1 MSVIDEV
8 KDRIDIVDLVSETVK
23 LRRAG
28 KSYSGFCPFHDNK
41 RTPAFAVF
49 PESGTWR
56 CFGQCNEGGDVF
68 KFVMKKEGWDFAEAL
83 KYLADRVGVE
93 LKPQSPE
100 QQEQEEQ
107 YDRLGNLLED
117 AVVFYRHQLL
127 QSPQGKPALAYF
139 ENRGVTHETIE
150 TFGLGY
156 APASWE
162 ATMNYFL
169 GKGYLE
175 QELVDAGLVS
185 ERENGGIYD
194 RFRNR
199 LMFAIRDGR
208 GRMAGFGARVLD
220 PEDFPKYLNSP
231 QTALFDK
238 GRLLYGL
245 DLARKTIRQE
255 NEVVIVEGYMDVI
268 VPYQAGFTNAVSPM
282 GTALT
287 EDHLRM
293 LKRYARRF
301 ILALDADAAGEKA
314 TMRGLEIAR
323 QTLDRSEETD
333 ALKLFDPRG
342 LIRHEARLN
351 ADVRITTIPDG
362 MDPDEVVLRN
372 PDEWRAILA
381 AAKPVVA
388 HVMDTLISKRNIE
401 DPKVKIE
408 IVSQVLPLINDLPN
422 PIEREDYR
430 QRLARLLKVDESTI
444 LPQQQALSSQK
455 KHRKTRIKQAIV
467 PAEKRAT
474 TTQSSGQLA
483 IAFERHILRLLIR
496 EPQWLN
502 DLDRFLQKNDLNR
515 LDVQDFEHADHQLLS
530 RLIIQSLEQDQVE
543 PELYVREQV
552 TEDLKFL
559 VEELDKENQKGN
571 QLDERLKEDLMLTL
585 MKLRLLRVNEGMQQM
600 HFMLQVLMEEGE
612 RSLNPYQEMIT
623 RYTQLRRLLDK
634 ALGTPIQL
642 D

>member
-107 YDRLGNLLED
+107 YDRLGTLLED

-169 GKGYLE
+169 GKGYQE

-185 ERENGGIYD
+185 ERESGGFYD

-220 PEDFPKYLNSP
+220 SEDFPKYLNSP

-323 QTLDRSEETD
+323 QTLNRSDEIVFD
-333 ALKLFDPRG
+333 ARG
-342 LIRHEARLN
+342 LIRHEGRLQ

-362 MDPDEVVLRN
+362 MDPDEVVLRD

-388 HVMDTLISKRNIE
+388 HVMDTLAAQKDLT
-401 DPKVKIE
+401 DPKVKRE
-408 IVSQVLPLINDLPN
+408 IADQILPLIGDIAD
-422 PIEREDYR
+422 PIERDTYR
-430 QRLARLLKVDESTI
+430 QRLARLLRVDERT
-444 LPQQQALSSQK
+444 LVPQSP
-455 KHRKTRIKQAIV
+455 IKQRPNRRKPKIEQAVTPI
-467 PAEKRAT
+467 EKKALKT
-474 TTQSSGQLA
+474 HSSGQLA
-483 IAFERHILRLLIR
+483 IALERHVLRLLIR

-543 PELYVREQV
+543 PDLYVREQV
-552 TEDLKFL
+552 TDDVKFL
-559 VEELDKENQKGN
+559 VDELDKENQKGN
-571 QLDERLKEDLMLTL
+571 QLEERMKEDLMLSL

-634 ALGTPIQL
+634 ALGSPIQL

>member
-83 KYLADRVGVE
+83 KYLADRAGVE
-93 LKPQSPE
+93 LKPQTPQ

-107 YDRLGNLLED
+107 YDRLGTLLED
-117 AVVFYRHQLL
+117 AVTFFRHQLL
-127 QSPQGKPALAYF
+127 KSPQGKPALAYF
-139 ENRGVTHETIE
+139 EKRGVTRETME

-169 GKGYLE
+169 GKGYQE
-175 QELVDAGLVS
+175 QELIDAGLVS
-185 ERENGGIYD
+185 EREQGGIYD

-220 PEDFPKYLNSP
+220 PEDIPKYLNSP

-287 EDHLRM
+287 EDHMRL

-323 QTLDRSEETD
+323 QTLDRSDEIAFD
-333 ALKLFDPRG
+333 ARG
-342 LIRHEARLN
+342 LIRREGRLQ
-351 ADVRITTIPDG
+351 ADIRITTIPNG
-362 MDPDEVVLRN
+362 MDPDEVVLRD
-372 PDEWRAILA
+372 PDEWRKILA

-388 HVMDTLISKRNIE
+388 HVMDTLAAQKDLT
-401 DPKVKIE
+401 DPKVKRE
-408 IVSQVLPLINDLPN
+408 IADQILPLIGDIAD
-422 PIEREDYR
+422 PIERDTYR
-430 QRLARLLKVDESTI
+430 QRLARLLKVDERA
-444 LPQQQALSSQK
+444 LVPQKPTVKRPTRRKPKIEQAVAPLE
-455 KHRKTRIKQAIV
+455 RKPVITS
-467 PAEKRAT
+467 
-474 TTQSSGQLA
+474 SSGQLA
-483 IAFERHILRLLIR
+483 DALERHVLRLLIR

-515 LDVQDFEHADHQLLS
+515 LDVQDFEHADHQLVS
-530 RLIIQSLEQDQVE
+530 RLIMQSLEQDQVE
-543 PELYVREQV
+543 PDQYVREHAP
-552 TEDLKFL
+552 ESLEAL
-559 VEELDKENQKGN
+559 MEEMNTENQNGS
-571 QLDERLKEDLMLTL
+571 QLDERLKEDLMLSL

-612 RSLNPYQEMIT
+612 HSLNPYQEMIT

-634 ALGTPIQL
+634 ALGMPIQL